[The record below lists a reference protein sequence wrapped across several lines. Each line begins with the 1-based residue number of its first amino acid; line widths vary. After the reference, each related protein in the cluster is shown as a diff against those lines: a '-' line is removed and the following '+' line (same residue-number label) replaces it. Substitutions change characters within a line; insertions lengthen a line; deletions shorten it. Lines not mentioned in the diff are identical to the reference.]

1 VFIIAAKVKAALPVF
16 KLTVQT
22 MLSSLVIRAFSAGLL
37 ISLAGAGLN
46 AQSSSDSPGG
56 LRIEVPAESLIR
68 IQNQFGEVTTEVW
81 SETFVF
87 VSTEIEDGSSLKRS
101 PVVIENKPKQLGI
114 SILRRVTDPALAINL
129 VVKIPQDARVEIVTG
144 RNLATLRG
152 SPASASL
159 RSSSGNIEVQF
170 LEAPNVDINARSV
183 TGSVKSELPQFQTE
197 SGHVLQA
204 RVGAGGRALKIS
216 SQSGAVTLRVVAPTN
231 SPATGRRVV
240 EDRDVLP
247 VPAKAAGVPA
257 PLSETQE
264 IDEGD
269 VIRVDSQMVT
279 VNMSVIDRNT
289 NRGLAGLHKSDFRL
303 FENGTEQNILQFE
316 SSAAPFDLLLL
327 IDISGSTRDVLELI
341 RSAALRF
348 VAAARPQDRIGV
360 VTFAG
365 SPTLVSQL
373 TLDRRLLRE
382 RINAVETARLG
393 DTKLYDATD
402 FALTQILQEAK
413 TRRRTAVILM
423 SDGLDGSIEGVRGDG
438 SALPYRDLVN
448 RVQEFDGVLY
458 TLWLNTRYVP
468 LSEEDTQE
476 EAFDEGHDQMKEIAN
491 VGGGLFYEVKRLED
505 LAGAYERVVAD
516 LGTVYSLA
524 YRPSEKNRDGKWR
537 AIRVNVQRP
546 AAVARGKRGYYAN

>member
-1 VFIIAAKVKAALPVF
+1 
-16 KLTVQT
+16 
-22 MLSSLVIRAFSAGLL
+22 MLSSPVIRAFSAAFLIALASVGLK
-37 ISLAGAGLN
+37 
-46 AQSSSDSPGG
+46 AQSPGEVDGG
-56 LRIEVPAESLIR
+56 LKIEVPADSSIR
-68 IQNQFGEVTTEVW
+68 IENQFGDVTTEVW
-81 SETFVF
+81 KEGSVL
-87 VSTEIEDGSSLKRS
+87 VSTDIEDGTSLKRS
-101 PVVIENKPKQLGI
+101 PVMIDKKPKQLAI
-114 SILRRVTDPALAINL
+114 SILRRVTDPAVVINIT
-129 VVKIPQDARVEIVTG
+129 VKVPEDARVEIVTG
-144 RNLATLRG
+144 KNRATLRG
-152 SPASASL
+152 APASATV
-159 RSSSGNIEVQF
+159 RSSTGNIEVQF
-170 LEAPNVDINARSV
+170 LDPPNVDINARSV
-183 TGSVKSELPQFQTE
+183 TGSVKSELPQLQTE

-204 RVGAGGRALKIS
+204 RVGAGGKTLKIN
-216 SQSGAVTLRVVAPTN
+216 SQSGAVTLRVIAPPNTSSTPRRVTEDSEVLPAPT
-231 SPATGRRVV
+231 
-240 EDRDVLP
+240 
-247 VPAKAAGVPA
+247 KAAGVPA
-257 PLSETQE
+257 PLNETQE
-264 IDEGD
+264 IEEGD

-289 NRGLAGLHKSDFRL
+289 NRGLLGLSKTDFRL

-316 SSAAPFDLLLL
+316 SSAAPFDLVLL

-365 SPTLVSQL
+365 SPTLVSSL

-382 RINAVETARLG
+382 RINTVETAKLG

-402 FALTQILQEAK
+402 FTLTQLLQEAR
-413 TRRRTAVILM
+413 TRRRTAVIVM

-438 SALPYRDLVN
+438 SSLPYRDLVN

-468 LSEEDTQE
+468 LSELDTQE
-476 EAFDEGHDQMKEIAN
+476 EAFDEGHDQMKEIAD
-491 VGGGLFYEVKRLED
+491 VGGGIFYEVKRLED

-524 YRPSEKNRDGKWR
+524 YRPSDKNRDGKWR

>member
-1 VFIIAAKVKAALPVF
+1 M
-16 KLTVQT
+16 Q
-22 MLSSLVIRAFSAGLL
+22 SSLVLRVF
-37 ISLAGAGLN
+37 GAVLMIAVVAVGLN
-46 AQSSSDSPGG
+46 AQSPGDAATG
-56 LRIEVPAESLIR
+56 LKIEVPEGASIR
-68 IQNQFGEVTTEVW
+68 IENQFGDVTTEVW
-81 SETFVF
+81 NEGYVSVSSEV
-87 VSTEIEDGSSLKRS
+87 ENGASLKRS

-114 SILRRVTDPALAINL
+114 SIVRRVTDPPLAINL
-129 VVKIPQDARVEIVTG
+129 LVKVPEDVRVEIVTG
-144 RNLATLRG
+144 KNRATLRG
-152 SPASASL
+152 SPSSALL
-159 RSSSGNIEVQF
+159 RSSSGDVDVQF
-170 LEAPNVDINARSV
+170 LDAPNIDLNARSV
-183 TGSVKSELPQFQTE
+183 TGSVKSELPQFQSD

-204 RVGAGGRALKIS
+204 RIGAGGRTLRIN
-216 SQSGAVTLRVVAPTN
+216 SQSGAVTLRVVAPART
-231 SPATGRRVV
+231 STAPRVADDT
-240 EDRDVLP
+240 EASP
-247 VPAKAAGVPA
+247 VPTKAAGIPA
-257 PLSETQE
+257 PLTETQE

-289 NRGLAGLHKSDFRL
+289 NRGLIGLNRSDFRL

-327 IDISGSTRDVLELI
+327 VDISGSTREKLELI

-365 SPTLVSQL
+365 SPSLVSQL
-373 TLDRRLLRE
+373 TLDRRLLRD
-382 RINAVETARLG
+382 RINSVETARQG

-402 FALTQILQEAK
+402 FALTQILQDAR

-423 SDGLDGSIEGVRGDG
+423 SDGLDGAIDGVRGDG

-468 LSEEDTQE
+468 LSAEDTTE
-476 EAFDEGHDQMKEIAN
+476 EAFDEGYDQMKQIAD
-491 VGGGLFYEVKRLED
+491 VGGGVFYEVKRLED

-524 YRPSEKNRDGKWR
+524 YRPSDKNRDGRWR
-537 AIRVNVQRP
+537 AIRVNVHRP
-546 AAVARGKRGYYAN
+546 SAVARGKRGYYAN

>member
-1 VFIIAAKVKAALPVF
+1 
-16 KLTVQT
+16 
-22 MLSSLVIRAFSAGLL
+22 MLSSLLTRVFSAALL
-37 ISLAGAGLN
+37 IALAAGVLN
-46 AQSSSDSPGG
+46 AQSPGDSPAG
-56 LRIEVPAESLIR
+56 LKIEVPADASIR
-68 IQNQFGEVTTEVW
+68 IENQYGEVTTEVW
-81 SETFVF
+81 HERF
-87 VSTEIEDGSSLKRS
+87 VSVAAEVENGASLKRS
-101 PVVIENKPKQLGI
+101 PVVIDNKPKLLGI
-114 SILRRVTDPALAINL
+114 SILRRVTDPPVAINL
-129 VVKIPQDARVEIVTG
+129 VVKVPDDAKVEIVSG
-144 RNLATLRG
+144 KGLSTLRG
-152 SPASASL
+152 FPASATL
-159 RSSSGNIEVQF
+159 RSSSGNIDVQF

-183 TGSVKSELPQFQTE
+183 TGSVKSALPQFQTD

-204 RVGAGGRALKIS
+204 RVGAGGSPLRIN
-216 SQSGAVTLRVVAPTN
+216 SQSGAVMLRVVSARTSN
-231 SPATGRRVV
+231 MARQVAD
-240 EDRDVLP
+240 EDVTP
-247 VPAKAAGVPA
+247 VPTKAAGIPA
-257 PLSETQE
+257 PLNQTQE

-289 NRGLAGLHKSDFRL
+289 NRGLKGLNRSDFRL
-303 FENGTEQNILQFE
+303 FENGTEQDILQFE
-316 SSAAPFDLLLL
+316 SSAAPFDLLLV

-365 SPTLVSQL
+365 NPGLVSQL
-373 TLDRRLLRE
+373 TLDRRMLRD
-382 RINAVETARLG
+382 RINAIETARLG

-402 FALTQILQEAK
+402 FALTQVLQDAR

-423 SDGLDGSIEGVRGDG
+423 SDGLDGAIEGVRGDG
-438 SALPYRDLVN
+438 SVLPYRDLLN

-468 LSEEDTQE
+468 LSELDTQE
-476 EAFDEGHDQMKEIAN
+476 EAFDEGHDQMREFAE
-491 VGGGLFYEVKRLED
+491 VGGGIFYEVKRLED

-524 YRPSEKNRDGKWR
+524 YRPSDKSRDGKWR

>member
-1 VFIIAAKVKAALPVF
+1 
-16 KLTVQT
+16 
-22 MLSSLVIRAFSAGLL
+22 MRAFSAAFLL
-37 ISLAGAGLN
+37 AVACVGFT
-46 AQSSSDSPGG
+46 AQSPGNPAAG
-56 LRIEVPAESLIR
+56 LRIEVPADSSVR
-68 IQNQFGEVTTEVW
+68 IENQFGDITTEVW
-81 SETFVF
+81 SEQFVS
-87 VSTEIEDGSSLKRS
+87 VSTEVENGMALKRS
-101 PVVIENKPKQLGI
+101 PVVIENKPKQLAV
-114 SILRRVTDPALAINL
+114 SIVRRVTDPALAINL
-129 VVKIPQDARVEIVTG
+129 RVKIPDDARVEIITG
-144 RNLATLRG
+144 KNLATLRG
-152 SPASASL
+152 SPASAFL
-159 RSSSGNIEVQF
+159 RSSSGNIDVQF
-170 LEAPNVDINARSV
+170 FDSPNVDINARSV

-204 RVGAGGRALKIS
+204 RIGAGGRTLRVN
-216 SQSGAVTLRVVAPTN
+216 SQSGAVTLRVVTDGTSSTA
-231 SPATGRRVV
+231 RRVV
-240 EDRDVLP
+240 EDSGAVP
-247 VPAKAAGVPA
+247 VPTKAAGIPA
-257 PLSETQE
+257 PLTETQE

-269 VIRVDSQMVT
+269 IIRVDAQMVT
-279 VNMSVIDRNT
+279 VNMSVLDRNT
-289 NRGLAGLHKSDFRL
+289 NRGLVDLNKSDFRL
-303 FENGTEQNILQFE
+303 FENGIEQNILQFE

-373 TLDRRLLRE
+373 TLDRRLLRD
-382 RINAVETARLG
+382 RINAIETARLG
-393 DTKLYDATD
+393 DTKLYDATN

-413 TRRRTAVILM
+413 TRRRTAIILM
-423 SDGLDGSIEGVRGDG
+423 SDGLDGAIEGVRGDG
-438 SALPYRDLVN
+438 SRMPYRDLVN

-468 LSEEDTQE
+468 LSAEDTSE
-476 EAFDEGHDQMKEIAN
+476 EAFDEGHDQMKEIAD
-491 VGGGLFYEVKRLED
+491 VGGGVFYEVKRLTD

-524 YRPSEKNRDGKWR
+524 YRPSDKNRDGRWR